1 MGRCTRYFTIFALY
15 CLVVA
20 PALHASEHRI
30 TSEMITLA
38 LTQQGYE
45 IMSETRTLLRRVR
58 FVAYRGLIWRE
69 IVLDMSTGQIIR
81 DYAVEFSPTS
91 PPAPRQDEMPR
102 GGTMLPDPYLPHLS
116 N

>member
-1 MGRCTRYFTIFALY
+1 MY
-15 CLVVA
+15 CLVSA

-30 TSEMITLA
+30 TPEMITLA